1 MATSQYVEVAK
12 QYARDV
18 VSGKILACKWVQ
30 LACKRQLEDLRK
42 FKGKGSPYLFN
53 PKLTD
58 KRGRDYYPADNLCT
72 FIERLPHV
80 KGPLAGQPIHLEPW
94 QVFILTT
101 VFGWVRPDGRRRF
114 RRSYIEVP
122 RGNAKSTLSSA
133 LALYMLAADGEGG
146 AEVYSLATTRD
157 QARIV
162 FGDAQTMARQSPG
175 FRNRFGVN
183 VGAHNMNILASGSK
197 FEALSA
203 EGSTLD
209 GLNIHFGC
217 VDELHAHKTRTV
229 YDVVETGTGKRDNS
243 LLWVITTAGSNR
255 SGICY
260 EVRTFVTK
268 LLDEVFEDDTQFGII
283 YGLDAGD
290 DWTREQALIK
300 ANPNWG
306 VSVRKEILG
315 PLQAKAMQLPSAV
328 NNFKTKHLNEWV
340 SADTSWM
347 DMRAWDDCGDTSME
361 LESFLG
367 QPCWIG
373 LDLAS
378 KVDIAAMALVFPHP
392 EIDGAFVTFGK
403 YYLPEDTVN
412 AAGNSQYPG
421 WMHSGRLTV
430 TPGNVIDFGWI
441 EADLMDLVS
450 RFSVQAVAFDPFQAT
465 QLSTRMMHEGLPM
478 IEVRPTVL
486 NFSEPMKTLEAL
498 VLQRKL
504 VHDGDPVMAW
514 MASNVVAHLDA
525 KDNIYPRKE
534 RAENKIDGIVALI
547 MALSRAIKPGD
558 SVVLGSDYE
567 LLML

>member
-1 MATSQYVEVAK
+1 MIV
-12 QYARDV
+12 
-18 VSGKILACKWVQ
+18 
-30 LACKRQLEDLRK
+30 
-42 FKGKGSPYLFN
+42 
-53 PKLTD
+53 
-58 KRGRDYYPADNLCT
+58 
-72 FIERLPHV
+72 
-80 KGPLAGQPIHLEPW
+80 LEPW
-94 QVFILTT
+94 QVFILST
-101 VFGWVRPDGRRRF
+101 VFGWVKSDGKRRF

-133 LALYMLAADGEGG
+133 VGLYMLAADREGG

-162 FGDAQTMARQSPG
+162 FGDAQTMARLSPG
-175 FRNRFGVN
+175 FRNRFAVN
-183 VGAHNMNILASGSK
+183 VGAHNMHVLQTGSK

-217 VDELHAHKTRTV
+217 IDELHAHKTRTV

-260 EVRTFVTK
+260 EVRSFVTK
-268 LLDEVFEDDTQFGII
+268 LLNRVFEDDSQFGII
-283 YGLDAGD
+283 YGLDESD
-290 DWTREQALIK
+290 DWAAKDSLIK

-306 VSVRKEILG
+306 ISVREEILV

-340 SADTSWM
+340 SADKAWM
-347 DMRAWDDCGDTSME
+347 DMRAWDTNTNPDLE
-361 LESFLG
+361 LDQFLG
-367 QPCWIG
+367 QPCWVG

-378 KVDIAAMALVFPHP
+378 KTDIAALVMVFEHP
-392 EIDGAFVTFGK
+392 DTPDAYAVFGK
-403 YYLPEDTVN
+403 YYLPEDTVQ
-412 AAGNSQYPG
+412 AAGNSQYEG
-421 WMHSGRLTV
+421 WAHTGRLSV
-430 TPGNVIDFGWI
+430 TPGNVIDFSWI
-441 EADLMDLVS
+441 EADLLDIAS
-450 RFSVQAVAFDPFQAT
+450 RFAVEAVAFDPFQAT
-465 QLSTRMMHEGLPM
+465 QLSTRMLSEGLPM

-498 VLQRKL
+498 VLQKKL
-504 VHDGDPVMAW
+504 VHDGDPVLAW
-514 MASNVVAHLDA
+514 MASNVVAHTDV

-547 MALSRAIKPGD
+547 MAISRAIKPGN

-567 LLML
+567 LMLL